1 MKMKGNEWKNSMDTR
16 ERISILWIVVMFT
29 MAFADILTFVL
40 PEATQGIVSGNTET
54 RITQELLLIMAVL
67 VEIPILMIY
76 FTKTLNWKINRI
88 LNAAAAVVTII
99 FVIGGGSLYLHYIFF
114 AAIETICMLRIVLYA
129 VKWKEEGD
137 EKDGIK

>member
-1 MKMKGNEWKNSMDTR
+1 MKMKGNERKNSMDTR

-40 PEATQGIVSGNTET
+40 PEAIQGIVSGNTET

-114 AAIETICMLRIVLYA
+114 AAIETICMLLIVRYA
-129 VKWKEEGD
+129 LKWKEEGD
-137 EKDGIK
+137 EKDGIE